1 MGAAHWEKMPLF
13 WSLAIIETCYP
24 LNISCEAQVI
34 RRINFKL
41 AQSRSKSWRR
51 FSQSVESLLSYL
63 QLCTLLLPEN
73 HKMCNSCLPETFV
86 RNLCSS
92 CRKKFGRF
100 KQTMMHFEKCSLNW
114 QVLNQYST
122 RLTHTGNSSNKKIF
136 WKKFQGSIFVENA
149 KIDIENVSTACKSVC
164 WLIHYRNHFKFPW
177 HWLCATSI
185 SFSWFFHFLARL
197 IGGHVSEPTQLTQH
211 DH

>member
-73 HKMCNSCLPETFV
+73 HK
-86 RNLCSS
+86 
-92 CRKKFGRF
+92 
-100 KQTMMHFEKCSLNW
+100 
-114 QVLNQYST
+114 
-122 RLTHTGNSSNKKIF
+122 
-136 WKKFQGSIFVENA
+136 
-149 KIDIENVSTACKSVC
+149 NV
-164 WLIHYRNHFKFPW
+164 
-177 HWLCATSI
+177 
-185 SFSWFFHFLARL
+185 
-197 IGGHVSEPTQLTQH
+197 
-211 DH
+211 